1 MRKWVQVVL
10 AVLLVVLAGVIVWQ
24 VLRLRE
30 PVYQGKRLSFWLESL
45 CKALGNQDEVDR
57 AEQAIRHIGTNALPV
72 LIEGLHARDTPLK
85 QTMVEWVQKQK
96 LVHFSFK
103 SAYQRRCKAIL
114 GYEALGPL
122 ASAQV
127 PSLMDTLTNDP
138 SPDVRQD
145 AASALA
151 AIGPEARLAAS
162 ALFHAAKDTNNAVR
176 NRAFIALA
184 RIRPDPHLTVP
195 VLVAGLDDPNRTV
208 RCNAAIA
215 LGRNGPEARQAV
227 PALIRMLSDPDQ
239 HVRDLATNA
248 LKKIDPEAAAKAGV
262 K

>member
-1 MRKWVQVVL
+1 MRKRVHFAL
-10 AVLLVVLAGVIVWQ
+10 AVLLVILAGGSTWQ
-24 VLRLRE
+24 GLRERE
-30 PVYQGKRLSFWLESL
+30 PVYQGKRLSFWLESVY
-45 CKALGNQDEVDR
+45 KAVGNQDGVDR
-57 AEQAIRHIGTNALPV
+57 AEQAIRHIGTNALPA
-72 LIEGLHARDTPLK
+72 LIEGLHARYTPLK

-103 SAYQRRCKAIL
+103 SAYQRRFEAIL

-145 AASALA
+145 AAQALA

-162 ALFHAAKDTNNAVR
+162 ALFHAAKDTNNGVR
-176 NRAFIALA
+176 NRAFIALG

-195 VLVAGLDDPNRTV
+195 VLVAGLDDPNPTARG
-208 RCNAAIA
+208 NAAIA
-215 LGRNGPEARQAV
+215 LGRYGPEARQAI
-227 PALIRMLSDPDQ
+227 PALIRMLSDPHQ
-239 HVRDLATNA
+239 HVRDLATNS
-248 LKKIDPEAAAKAGV
+248 LKQIDPEAAAKTGV